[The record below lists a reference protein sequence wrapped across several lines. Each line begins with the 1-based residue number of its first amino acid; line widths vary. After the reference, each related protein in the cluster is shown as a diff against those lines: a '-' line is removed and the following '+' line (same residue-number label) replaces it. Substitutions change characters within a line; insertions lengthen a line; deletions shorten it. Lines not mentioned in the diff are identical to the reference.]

1 MLLAQSA
8 ADVRLLTVALALAIQ
23 TADEEMIKKIC
34 DKSLEVAGTAENSV
48 AVADKAT
55 TVGRPNRIPEILR
68 SEADL
73 SCVLMAGLV
82 ANRPEQ
88 QALIEQLLQRS
99 IAAAN
104 GSANRLIKV
113 AVLQECVAVSK
124 RAGLADLVAKCEQ
137 LAAAAVDEQIKATSV
152 GIEGEIDL
160 AHEIRTRLL
169 GK

>member
-1 MLLAQSA
+1 
-8 ADVRLLTVALALAIQ
+8 
-23 TADEEMIKKIC
+23 
-34 DKSLEVAGTAENSV
+34 
-48 AVADKAT
+48 
-55 TVGRPNRIPEILR
+55 
-68 SEADL
+68 
-73 SCVLMAGLV
+73 MAGLV

-88 QALIEQLLQRS
+88 RGLIGQLLERS

-124 RAGLADLVAKCEQ
+124 RAGLADLVAQWEQ